1 MVGAKAMRPRFLSA
15 ARSSGMVVM
24 ICMAYNTF
32 NAEAFGVMKKDT
44 VIINFARAELVDN
57 AALFEAIDTGVVK
70 RYITDFGSE
79 ELLNKNRVEVK
90 VAIRQKL
97 FKGNKAVELLAL
109 YKLICTDEERK
120 ALSMNY
126 TDITSE
132 GKQIQPTIIVADQST
147 ADNLAKLHKQ

>member
-1 MVGAKAMRPRFLSA
+1 
-15 ARSSGMVVM
+15 
-24 ICMAYNTF
+24 MAYDRGKVFVKAKENIVKHRLFFIDDVISYSGISKQTF
-32 NAEAFGVMKKDT
+32 YDFFKVDSD
-44 VIINFARAELVDN
+44 ELDD
-57 AALFEAIDTGVVK
+57 IK
-70 RYITDFGSE
+70 

-90 VAIRQKL
+90 VSIRQKL
-97 FKGNKAVELLAL
+97 FKGNKAAELLAL

>member
-1 MVGAKAMRPRFLSA
+1 
-15 ARSSGMVVM
+15 
-24 ICMAYNTF
+24 MAYDRGKVFVKAKENIVKHRLFFIDDVVSYSGISKQTF
-32 NAEAFGVMKKDT
+32 YDFFKVDSD
-44 VIINFARAELVDN
+44 ELDD
-57 AALFEAIDTGVVK
+57 IK
-70 RYITDFGSE
+70 
-79 ELLNKNRVEVK
+79 ELLNKNKVEVK
-90 VAIRQKL
+90 VSIRQKL
-97 FKGNKAVELLAL
+97 FKGNKAAELLAL